1 MLWLGAILFYLY
13 GIITVIVFASVI
25 LMLIPFTKSITRY
38 RIGVVWCKM
47 ALWVLSRLCGVR
59 YQIQGLENIPQAHT
73 PLIVL
78 GKHQSAWETIA
89 YPAILPNELCFVFK
103 RELLFLPFFGWALGS
118 LGMIHIN
125 RGDREKAREAVAVQG
140 KQCLAQGKWITMFP
154 EGTRTPRGSI
164 KPYRR
169 GGVRLAISTS
179 TDILPI
185 AQNSGLLWPRN
196 TFVKKPGLITVSIGP
211 IIKVAN
217 KTEDEIQNEVEAWI
231 ESEMRRL
238 DPSAYKTSV

>member
-125 RGDREKAREAVAVQG
+125 RGDREKAREAVAIQG

-231 ESEMRRL
+231 EAEMRRL
-238 DPSAYKTSV
+238 DPTAYRVV

>member
-13 GIITVIVFASVI
+13 GIITVIVFASII

-169 GGVRLAISTS
+169 GGVRLAMSTG

>member
-169 GGVRLAISTS
+169 GGVRLAMSTS

-231 ESEMRRL
+231 EGEMRRL

>member
-169 GGVRLAISTS
+169 GGVRLAMSTG

-231 ESEMRRL
+231 EGEMRRL
-238 DPSAYKTSV
+238 DPSAYKTFV

>member
-59 YQIQGLENIPQAHT
+59 YQIQGLGNIPQAHT

-231 ESEMRRL
+231 EAEMRRL
-238 DPSAYKTSV
+238 DPTAYRVV

>member
-1 MLWLGAILFYLY
+1 MLWLSAILFYLY
-13 GIITVIVFASVI
+13 GIFTVIVFASVI

-59 YQIQGLENIPQAHT
+59 YQIQGLGNIPQAHT

-125 RGDREKAREAVAVQG
+125 RGDREKARKAVAVQG

-169 GGVRLAISTS
+169 GGVRLAMSTS

-231 ESEMRRL
+231 EGEMHRL
-238 DPSAYKTSV
+238 DPSAYKTSF

>member
-169 GGVRLAISTS
+169 GGVRLAMSTG